1 MKNNQ
6 KKIDDFFKKPHEKK
20 EPEKLEKY
28 MENLQQK
35 EDPNKKTLV
44 DKIAE
49 FFRNFALKTGLY
61 YQKKPKKEVVEKEKS
76 SSFSRK
82 MKVYYRYL
90 LHNIIDKFNF
100 ESGVDILDDTS
111 VLYRRNRVNKN
122 ILLVTNIVFI
132 LFTLIGNKNP
142 NYIVIAGFGVLM
154 LAINTTLT
162 RIIHEKPRTLLKQ
175 QMAMYIGSVYIIV
188 ASLGVYIK
196 LRVSAV
202 SLTFSDIL
210 NNPGIV
216 DLDSALLN
224 RAFYAITDQ
233 SIAQAGYILIYF
245 ALVVIALY
253 QDPTLL
259 RILFKWV
266 LVLMTIIHITIMY
279 PLYEHAGS
287 LEELYTY
294 LFISNTNVLVDIILR
309 TILLIVFNIALY
321 SSVSIGDMMNNKRKQ
336 ELIKRRDLERDF
348 KAVVGDVFDVIGV
361 FNSHTINQSVE
372 EVHRIAEFSSRL
384 GRMLGLSKNLCTEI
398 YEYSVIHIDRV
409 KDLSILEYEDKEVL
423 NEEDYQII
431 REKTILGSVI
441 IKRLQLN
448 QKSEDI
454 VRAHFEKT
462 VDQTFTEK
470 IKRVQRSQE
479 GQVIL
484 LAEIYDILRQSRNY
498 KSDLKHKRAV
508 ELLQLEFKEYFEP
521 YILDRFLKYQ
531 LDFERI
537 YESYQYKE

>member
-1 MKNNQ
+1 MKDNQ
-6 KKIDDFFKKPHEKK
+6 KKIDEFFRKSKEKK

-35 EDPNKKTLV
+35 EDPNRKTMV

-61 YQKKPKKEVVEKEKS
+61 YQKKPKKDSSEKS
-76 SSFSRK
+76 STFTRK
-82 MKVYYRYL
+82 VKAYYRFL
-90 LHNIIDKFNF
+90 LHKMIDKFNF
-100 ESGVDILDDTS
+100 EAGVDILDDTS

-132 LFTLIGNKNP
+132 LFTLIGNQHP
-142 NYIVIAGFGVLM
+142 NYVVIAGFSVLM
-154 LAINTTLT
+154 LAINTTLK

-188 ASLGVYIK
+188 ASLAVYIK

-202 SLTFSDIL
+202 TLTFSDIL
-210 NNPGIV
+210 RNPELAGV
-216 DLDSALLN
+216 ESAFLE

-287 LEELYTY
+287 LSELWQY
-294 LFISNTNVLVDIILR
+294 LFVTNPNVSIDIVLR
-309 TILLIVFNIALY
+309 TILLVVFNIALY

-361 FNSHTINQSVE
+361 FNSHTINQSE
-372 EVHRIAEFSSRL
+372 SEVHRIAEFSSRL
-384 GRMLGLSKNLCTEI
+384 GRMLGLSTNLCNEI
-398 YEYSVIHIDRV
+398 YEYSVIHIDKV
-409 KDLSILEYEDKEVL
+409 KELSILEYEDKEVL

-462 VDQTFTEK
+462 VDSNFTEK

-498 KSDLKHKRAV
+498 KTELKHKRAV

-537 YESYQYKE
+537 YDNYKYQK

>member
-1 MKNNQ
+1 MKDNQ
-6 KKIDDFFKKPHEKK
+6 KKIDDFFSKPREKK

-35 EDPNKKTLV
+35 EDPNRKTVV

-61 YQKKPKKEVVEKEKS
+61 YQKKPKKESKES
-76 SSFSRK
+76 QSSFTRK
-82 MKVYYRYL
+82 IKAYYRYL
-90 LHNIIDKFNF
+90 LHKMIDKFNF
-100 ESGVDILDDTS
+100 EAGVDILDDTS

-132 LFTLIGNKNP
+132 LFTLIGNQHP
-142 NYIVIAGFGVLM
+142 NYVVIAGFSVLM
-154 LAINTTLT
+154 LAINTTLK

-188 ASLGVYIK
+188 ASLAVYIK

-202 SLTFSDIL
+202 SLKFSDIL
-210 NNPGIV
+210 ANPPTNGLES
-216 DLDSALLN
+216 DLLE

-287 LEELYTY
+287 LEELGRY
-294 LFISNTNVLVDIILR
+294 LFVTNPNVSIDIVLR
-309 TILLIVFNIALY
+309 TILLVVFNIALY
-321 SSVSIGDMMNNKRKQ
+321 SSVSIGDMMNNKRKK

-361 FNSHTINQSVE
+361 FNSHTINQSE
-372 EVHRIAEFSSRL
+372 AEVHRIAELSSRL
-384 GRMLGLSKNLCTEI
+384 GRMLGLSKNLCNEI
-398 YEYSVIHIDRV
+398 YEYSVIHIDKV
-409 KDLSILEYEDKEVL
+409 KELSILEYEDKEVL

-431 REKTILGSVI
+431 RDKTILGSVI

-462 VDQTFTEK
+462 VDSAFTEK

-498 KSDLKHKRAV
+498 KTELKHKRAI

-537 YESYQYKE
+537 YENYQYQTEV

>member
-1 MKNNQ
+1 MKDNQ
-6 KKIDDFFKKPHEKK
+6 KKIDDYFKKPREKR

-35 EDPNKKTLV
+35 EDPIKKTLV

-61 YQKKPKKEVVEKEKS
+61 YEKKPKKNS
-76 SSFSRK
+76 STDERSTFSRK
-82 MKVYYRYL
+82 VKTYYRFI
-90 LHNIIDKFNF
+90 LHKMINKFNF

-122 ILLVTNIVFI
+122 ILLVTNMVFI

-142 NYIVIAGFGVLM
+142 NWIVIAGFSVLM

-162 RIIHEKPRTLLKQ
+162 RIIREKPRTLLKQ
-175 QMAMYIGSVYIIV
+175 QMAMYIGSVYIII

-202 SLTFSDIL
+202 SLKFSDIL
-210 NNPGIV
+210 NNPEIV
-216 DLDSALLN
+216 NVNSALLD
-224 RAFYAITDQ
+224 RAFFAITDQ
-233 SIAQAGYILIYF
+233 SIAQAGYVLIYF

-279 PLYEHAGS
+279 PLYQHAGS
-287 LEELYTY
+287 LEELGTY
-294 LFISNTNVLVDIILR
+294 LFISNPNVSIDIILR
-309 TILLIVFNIALY
+309 TILLVVFNIALY

-361 FNSHTINQSVE
+361 FNSHTINQSVA

-384 GRMLGLSKNLCTEI
+384 ARNLGLSKNLCNEV
-398 YEYSVIHIDRV
+398 YEYSVIHIDKV
-409 KDLSILEYEDKEVL
+409 KELSVLEYEDKEVL

-462 VDQTFTEK
+462 VDSSFTEK

-498 KSDLKHKRAV
+498 KTELKHKRAV

-537 YESYQYKE
+537 YETYQYKE